1 MKKVLIALSTAGTPD
16 KAIDYAVERA
26 RKENAALVAIYV
38 IDAELAEEVFESF
51 SDMGFIG
58 DRPSTLLSESIMKEY
73 RQRGYEEL
81 GRVQIKTMEAGVDF
95 EPLIERGDFA
105 SKVLEL
111 VRRLDV
117 SLAVVVKKGKKT
129 FLKYLSR
136 SPADEVKEKAPCE
149 VVIFTDE

>member
-1 MKKVLIALSTAGTPD
+1 MKKVLLALSTAGTPD

-26 RKENAALVAIYV
+26 RKEKAGLVALYV

-105 SKVLEL
+105 PKVLEL

-136 SPADEVKEKAPCE
+136 SPADEVKEKALCE

>member
-1 MKKVLIALSTAGTPD
+1 MKKILLALSTGGTPD
-16 KAIDYAVERA
+16 KAIDYAVEKA
-26 RKENAALVAIYV
+26 REENAVLVALYV
-38 IDAELAEEVFESF
+38 IDAEVAAEVFESF

-58 DRPSTLLSESIMKEY
+58 DRPSTMLSESIMKEY

-81 GRVQIKTMEAGVDF
+81 GRVQIKAMEAGVDF
-95 EPLIERGDFA
+95 EPIIEQGDFA
-105 SKVLEL
+105 AKVLEL

-117 SLAVVVKKGKKT
+117 KLAVVVKKGKKT

-136 SPADEVKEKAPCE
+136 SPADEVMEKAPCE